1 MENWVWSQVSF
12 EWFVGQ
18 IPRFEKFLSLFG
30 YILFYDISHMVLVL
44 MHFSG
49 ALRIIRKAYD
59 YDDAMHLVRAVQ
71 YDGIWK

>member
-1 MENWVWSQVSF
+1 MENWVWSQLSF
-12 EWFVGQ
+12 EWFVVQ
-18 IPRFEKFLSLFG
+18 IPRSEWFLSLFG
-30 YILFYDISHMVLVL
+30 RILFYVISHKVLVL
-44 MHFSG
+44 KHSSG